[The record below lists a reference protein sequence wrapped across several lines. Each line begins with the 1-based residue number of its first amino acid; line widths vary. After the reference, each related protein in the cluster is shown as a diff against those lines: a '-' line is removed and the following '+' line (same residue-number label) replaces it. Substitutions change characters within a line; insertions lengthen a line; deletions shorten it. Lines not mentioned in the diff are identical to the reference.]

1 MIIKMY
7 VTLMPVIF
15 AGILNMIFTKTKLYK
30 IHRQPMDKNKLLK
43 DGKRLFGDNK
53 TWIGFC
59 SMTLFGLS
67 MQMLWG
73 VLCNNITFLGDN
85 NYLYLNHSNTILYNG
100 IVGFLLGLS
109 YMVFEIPNSFIK
121 RRINITP
128 GKTTKGIIG
137 ILFFIID
144 QIDSL
149 FGVALILSL
158 FYEMTLFQYFM
169 YIIVGGVTHILV
181 NLILYK
187 LKIRRNI

>member
-7 VTLMPVIF
+7 ITLMPVIF
-15 AGILNMIFTKTKLYK
+15 TGILNMLFTKSKLYK
-30 IHRQPMDKNKLLK
+30 KHRKPIDKNKLLK

-53 TWIGFC
+53 TWIGFW
-59 SMTLFGLS
+59 SMALFGAL
-67 MQMLWG
+67 MQILYG

-85 NYLYLNHSNTILYNG
+85 NYLYLNHSNTVFYNS
-100 IVGFLLGLS
+100 IVGFLLGFS
-109 YMVFEIPNSFIK
+109 YMVFELPNSFVK
-121 RRINITP
+121 RRINIIP
-128 GKTTKGIIG
+128 GKTSKGRIG

-149 FGVALILSL
+149 FGVALILAL
-158 FYEMTLFQYFM
+158 FYEMTFFQYFM
-169 YIIVGGVTHILV
+169 YIIVGGVTHIVV